1 VNNAQSVLKPKPEPW
16 DISTWKKT
24 NWRIS
29 ILWRTGRMFVWLKDS
44 WFKV

>member
-1 VNNAQSVLKPKPEPW
+1 MVKMNNAQSALKPISEPW

-29 ILWRTGRMFVWLKDS
+29 ILRKI
-44 WFKV
+44 